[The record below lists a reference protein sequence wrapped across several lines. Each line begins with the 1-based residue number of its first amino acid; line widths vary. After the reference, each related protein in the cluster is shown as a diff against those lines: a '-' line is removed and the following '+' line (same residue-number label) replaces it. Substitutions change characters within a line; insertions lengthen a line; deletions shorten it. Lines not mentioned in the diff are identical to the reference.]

1 MAQSVDC
8 RCSRRSFMVYTRG
21 IVWPG
26 LLVLASCGGSS
37 GSGDSQSLGA
47 SRTGAASAPEG
58 FCNGLDPAT
67 SHPRFSTYEPDAIAV
82 GAEDVPQ
89 LADGTYVL
97 TDIQYAADCAG
108 LGNTRTTNAI
118 LSIADAGAYN
128 ETGAGATLE
137 ISWIDS
143 ARVERR
149 ATYSVSEQYGDLF
162 GPSANLALNH
172 ICGSFRSPGLKP
184 QIATYTKTEVMHDDV
199 YTADNA
205 DAPEYNDALAYTL
218 AGGVLTVYYGAFPRP
233 NSGAYN
239 CGAWI
244 GTFEKK

>member
-172 ICGSFRSPGLKP
+172 ICGSTTAHSPTPLQAACLLCTTARSRGRTAAPTTAGHGSGP
-184 QIATYTKTEVMHDDV
+184 SRRSDCARDAGAT
-199 YTADNA
+199 
-205 DAPEYNDALAYTL
+205 
-218 AGGVLTVYYGAFPRP
+218 
-233 NSGAYN
+233 
-239 CGAWI
+239 
-244 GTFEKK
+244 